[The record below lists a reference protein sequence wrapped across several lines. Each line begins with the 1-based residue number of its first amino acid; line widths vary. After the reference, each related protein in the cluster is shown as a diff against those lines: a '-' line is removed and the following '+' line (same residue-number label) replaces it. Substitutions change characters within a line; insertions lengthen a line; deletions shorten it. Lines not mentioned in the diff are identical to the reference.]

1 MSEFYIG
8 SDAGPIKRIVLI
20 VDDGDDV
27 NAASVDPTFQDL
39 IDNSAYIDKSMLNLN
54 AGGTYTFTTSVTWAN
69 PTNINNYVVIAP
81 TGVLQAGLTIN
92 SPGNIGLNSIGSAA
106 IAVQGVGTI
115 GVLGLGKAGG
125 NGSGGVFTGDGTA
138 EGVVGTGGTN
148 GPGGRFVGGG
158 TDATDTAGI
167 LAFGR
172 GNGSGI
178 NAYAKGT
185 GAVIVADGTVGPSSG
200 HGIIALAGTSG
211 AGAHG
216 VQATG
221 HGTGSGVAAQGGA
234 GGPGVNGT
242 GGSGM
247 AGVRGNAG
255 SGTGTP
261 GVESLGGPIRVAVG
275 TSSPST
281 DPGSGMIWANS
292 LVQVAGTVVTD
303 GAGGI
308 TSALGFGFTASIS
321 GNFLRITFARS
332 GGMSSTAYFAN
343 GSLVDSSGDSI
354 VVAKTT
360 GHFDIDCSSAD
371 GSVPKHP
378 ANTVLTISVLAVG
391 QAA

>member
-54 AGGTYTFTTSVTWAN
+54 AGGTWTFTTSVTWAN
-69 PTNINNYVVIAP
+69 PTNINNYVVVAP

-125 NGSGGVFTGDGTA
+125 NGAGGVFTGDGTA
-138 EGVVGTGGTN
+138 EGVIGTGGTN

-172 GNGSGI
+172 GNGSAI

-200 HGIIALAGTSG
+200 HAIIALAGTSG

-255 SGTGTP
+255 SGTNTP
-261 GVESLGGPIRVAVG
+261 GVESLGGPIHVAVG
-275 TSSPST
+275 TSSPSD
-281 DPGSGMIWANS
+281 DPGAGMIWANA

-303 GAGGI
+303 GANGI
-308 TSALGFGFTASIS
+308 TSALGFGFSAAIMGTA
-321 GNFLRITFARS
+321 LRITFSHTA
-332 GGMSSTAYFAN
+332 GGGLSTSYFAN
-343 GSLVDSSGDSI
+343 ASLVDASGISI
-354 VVAKTT
+354 VTTKT
-360 GHFDIDCSSAD
+360 SAYFEVECFAA
-371 GSVPKHP
+371 GGTPKHP
-378 ANTVLTISVLAVG
+378 SNNVLTITVLAVG
-391 QAA
+391 QAL